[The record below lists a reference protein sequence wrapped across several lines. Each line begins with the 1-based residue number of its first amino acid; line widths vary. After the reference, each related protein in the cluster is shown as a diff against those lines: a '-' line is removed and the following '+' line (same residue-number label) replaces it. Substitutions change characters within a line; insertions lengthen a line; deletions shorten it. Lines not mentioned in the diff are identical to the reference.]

1 MGLHDIL
8 TTWCFLLPSQPVA
21 FFLPINELVNPQV
34 HVWLFTL
41 PRKEGGKAA
50 IHQRVFMTCFAPD
63 AVTNAARWTQSYASL
78 SPSKPT
84 SAFQCTG
91 SKRGFCKAY
100 VAHRDELYAPL
111 QTINAKVVLNVSSI
125 TVSTKAQSK
134 CKDQQYFSSL
144 FWRCFWVFLS
154 LLRCCCLS
162 PWPQYISSS
171 SFSATQLCH
180 SFLLLSIPSA
190 LGWSF
195 ASPSF
200 CSGLVQSS
208 TSWGVEGGGFL
219 YWKKKS
225 PNVAPED
232 YIYILL

>member
-1 MGLHDIL
+1 MPSPM
-8 TTWCFLLPSQPVA
+8 LPDEPNPTHPFHLQS
-21 FFLPINELVNPQV
+21 LPLR
-34 HVWLFTL
+34 FSA
-41 PRKEGGKAA
+41 RAA
-50 IHQRVFMTCFAPD
+50 
-63 AVTNAARWTQSYASL
+63 
-78 SPSKPT
+78 
-84 SAFQCTG
+84 
-91 SKRGFCKAY
+91 KRGFCKAH
-100 VAHRDELYAPL
+100 VAHRDRLYAPL
-111 QTINAKVVLNVSSI
+111 RIVNAKVVLNASSV

-144 FWRCFWVFLS
+144 FWRCFWAFPS

-200 CSGLVQSS
+200 RSGLVQSS
-208 TSWGVEGGGFL
+208 TSWGVEGGGGGWLFVL
-219 YWKKKS
+219 EKKKS
-225 PNVAPED
+225 PDAAPESYRRTAVSD
-232 YIYILL
+232 ETSLLLF